1 MSFQSRLKITVIAYE
16 GKEANNNAAC
26 CEFGTG
32 EQITIGRSAG
42 NHLVLDDPSR
52 VISRVQMR
60 LVFRDATSAE
70 LLNLSG
76 TTSLFVNT
84 QELLP
89 GTAGVLNSGD
99 SLMVGAYVLRL
110 ENAPPALSQPLVS
123 SLLPSQMLSSRVA
136 PEAAHFSGAIDLTP
150 ANSLSSANIPV
161 PSHSPASMDFFSSAN
176 HVSPAAQPFQGF
188 TDSTFM
194 ESGQALIPDGDTS
207 TDSMLAHLL
216 DHAPRNAGKLLGDP
230 SGATEFFSSSGSGD
244 LASLLKADTAPAFA
258 STGIDSQLEIESPFV
273 APRFFSS
280 PETNS
285 SVAVSV
291 ESGNSS
297 AVLSNT
303 TALANREA
311 AVAMQNPTAVMQ
323 NTTAAAPYSDAEAAF
338 NNRECREALARVLH
352 MDVDKLPAFT
362 PMFFEHL
369 GGILLHLTAGTVNMM
384 HGRAQVKHEMRADVT
399 IIAASGNNPL
409 KFAPDAQAAIAHL
422 LGEPM
427 PGFMRAKEAIDDAFD
442 DLLAHQ
448 IGLLSGARAAVYDV
462 VKNFSPEK
470 VQKYLAA
477 KNIIDALLPMS
488 KKAKLWALYETHYA
502 EVAGNAREEFELR
515 FQQAFAQAYEQEIDR
530 MCEARESA

>member
-76 TTSLFVNT
+76 TTSLFINT

-89 GTAGVLNSGD
+89 GTASVLHLGD

-110 ENAPPALSQPLVS
+110 ENASSALSQPLVS
-123 SLLPSQMLSSRVA
+123 PLLPSQVLSSRVV
-136 PEAAHFSGAIDLTP
+136 PEAVHFSGAIDLTL
-150 ANSLSSANIPV
+150 ANSLSSANSPA
-161 PSHSPASMDFFSSAN
+161 PSHSPAGMDFFSSAN
-176 HVSPAAQPFQGF
+176 HPSPVAQPFQGF
-188 TDSTFM
+188 SDSTFM
-194 ESGQALIPDGDTS
+194 ESGQALIPDGDAS

-216 DHAPRNAGKLLGDP
+216 DHAPRSAGKLLGDP
-230 SGATEFFSSSGSGD
+230 SDATEFFASSGSGD
-244 LASLLKADTAPAFA
+244 LASLLKVDAAPAF
-258 STGIDSQLEIESPFV
+258 SPTGIDSKLEIESPFV

-285 SVAVSV
+285 SAAVSA
-291 ESGNSS
+291 ESDSP
-297 AVLSNT
+297 AMSNT
-303 TALANREA
+303 PVLTSQEA
-311 AVAMQNPTAVMQ
+311 SVAIQNPTAAVMQ
-323 NTTAAAPYSDAEAAF
+323 NTTTATPYSDTETAF
-338 NNRECREALARVLH
+338 NNHECREALARVLH
-352 MDVDKLPAFT
+352 MDVNKLPAFT